1 MKRERA
7 FSLRWCA
14 LLCAAVAAPAFAQ
27 AIAPSPGFK
36 IGDGA
41 IHPFAQ
47 IDARYDSFVGY
58 FNQITPGVLSPT
70 GDLILHF
77 RPGVRFNLDNAD
89 TFIGFNGSGEYLL
102 YTGVMNPGS
111 RALSRF
117 QASVALDTAFNK
129 QGAVE
134 FKLGDS
140 LLRSDRTQNPA
151 LGIGAMS
158 LYNNVYF
165 QMPIHPGG
173 KALEITP
180 KVAWG
185 VEFFQR
191 LPLTNATSTSICPET
206 ELQCDPARSNY
217 SNLNFG
223 ASAKWKFF
231 PKTALMLDVNADWRG
246 YFADAANNKIIFH
259 ALAGLAGLLSPKISV
274 TLLGGYGGDFTN
286 GSIHTFIGN
295 AEFAYTFSPTARV
308 AVGYSRNV
316 APVPVVGTLIDDRGY
331 LRGGVGFLSNRLT
344 FNGQFSVDY
353 LTFLAA
359 PTTGTTTPNPTRHDV
374 LLSFNITPTFTVV
387 SWFDVG
393 LSYTLS
399 YRTSSNTTGAA
410 TVGLNYLRHE
420 AMLRLD
426 FHY

>member
-1 MKRERA
+1 MNRAWA
-7 FSLRWCA
+7 FSVRWVVV
-14 LLCAAVAAPAFAQ
+14 LCAALASTAFGQ

-41 IHPFAQ
+41 IHPYAQ

-58 FNQITPGVLSPT
+58 FNEVTPGVLSPT

-77 RPGVRFNLDNAD
+77 RPGVKFNLDND
-89 TFIGFNGSGEYLL
+89 NTFIGFNGSGEYLL

-117 QASVALDTAFNK
+117 QAAVSLDTAFNK

-134 FKLGDS
+134 VKLGDS
-140 LLRSDRTQNPA
+140 LVRSDRTQNPA
-151 LGIGAMS
+151 LGIGAIS
-158 LYNNVYF
+158 LYNNVYL
-165 QMPIHPGG
+165 QAPIHPGG

-180 KVAWG
+180 KVSWG
-185 VEFFQR
+185 VEFFQK
-191 LPLTNATSTSICPET
+191 LVTGIAPFCPDSEP
-206 ELQCDPARSNY
+206 QCDPARSNY

-223 ASAKWKFF
+223 TTAKWKFF
-231 PKTALMLDVNADWRG
+231 PKTALLLDVNADWRA
-246 YFADAANNKIIFH
+246 YFADATNNKVMFH
-259 ALAGLAGLLSPKISV
+259 ALAGLSGLLSPKISV

-308 AVGYSRNV
+308 AVGYARN
-316 APVPVVGTLIDDRGY
+316 ASPVPVVGALIDDRGY

-344 FNGQFSVDY
+344 INGQFSVDY
-353 LTFLAA
+353 LTFLGA
-359 PTTGTTTPNPTRHDV
+359 PATGTTTPNPTRHDV
-374 LLSFNITPTFTVV
+374 LLSFNLTPTFTVV
-387 SWFDVG
+387 SWFDVS

-399 YRTSSNTTGAA
+399 YRASQNTAGTA